1 MERLFHRLAEAPLV
15 VAALAT
21 FFVLGWILFRRRV
34 RREESPAYLR
44 PLPGGGVRRD

>member
-15 VAALAT
+15 VTALAT
-21 FFVLGWILFRRRV
+21 FLVVGWILFRRRV